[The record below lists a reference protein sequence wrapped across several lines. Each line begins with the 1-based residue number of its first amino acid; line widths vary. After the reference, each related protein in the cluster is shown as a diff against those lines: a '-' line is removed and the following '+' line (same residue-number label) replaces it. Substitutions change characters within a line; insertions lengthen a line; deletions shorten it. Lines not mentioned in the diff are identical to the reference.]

1 MAEHVDG
8 RAPVHS
14 KVEISVNPNYTTA
27 FVSFTKPENGGSDVT
42 YEKIISLLDEK
53 GITYGVLKED
63 ILGAVEEK
71 RYDENICAAR
81 WTPPEDGVD
90 GKVTYHF
97 DTNTVIKP
105 VEDEH
110 GVVDY
115 KNLGIVRNITSG
127 TPIATI
133 TLPTEGEP
141 GVDIQGRPVP
151 QKKGVPANIRAG
163 TGTSLINDGTELIAT
178 VDGNLRY
185 SNGCFSVDET
195 LVINGDVDVSSG
207 NIDFIGSVNVRG
219 SVFEGFSVSS
229 RKNITVNGSC
239 NGASLDAQ
247 GDISVRIGSINS
259 TIMSKG
265 NVVLG
270 FCENSR
276 VTADGDVESQ
286 SFVGGEVFA
295 GNDIRAVGKGVMVGG
310 KYTALNN
317 IAAMTI
323 GSENYTKTMII
334 LGNNA
339 VLYEEREGLRRD
351 IADLEDKADQ
361 LGKILASLN
370 DMQKV
375 MKLSPEREQMK
386 ANALRNRLKMQ
397 ADVSKKKKRIEEI
410 NMALELAQNL
420 YVSCRRTMYPGVTLR
435 INSSIMQVNSKN
447 CNCRAAVSNG
457 DITIKPL

>member
-1 MAEHVDG
+1 MSEHADS

-27 FVSFTKPENGGSDVT
+27 FVSFTKPENGGADVT
-42 YEKIISLLDEK
+42 YEKIMALLDEK
-53 GITYGVLKED
+53 NITYGILEED
-63 ILGAVEEK
+63 ILDAVEK
-71 RYDENICAAR
+71 RRYDENICAAR
-81 WTPPEDGVD
+81 WTPPVDGTD

-97 DTNTVIKP
+97 DTNTVIAP

-115 KNLGIVRNITSG
+115 KNLGIVRNITAG

-133 TLPTEGEP
+133 TKPTEGKP
-141 GVDIQGRPVP
+141 GMDIQGRPVP
-151 QKKGVPANIRAG
+151 QKKGVPANVRAG
-163 TGTSLINDGTELIAT
+163 TGTSLVNDETELIAA
-178 VDGNLRY
+178 VDGNLRFA
-185 SNGCFSVDET
+185 NGVFTVDET

-207 NIDFIGSVNVRG
+207 NIDFIGSVTVRG

-229 RKNITVNGSC
+229 KKDIVVNGSC
-239 NGASLDAQ
+239 NGAALDAQ
-247 GDISVRIGSINS
+247 GNISVRIGCINCSIR
-259 TIMSKG
+259 SKG

-317 IAAMTI
+317 IDAMVI

-339 VLYEEREGLRRD
+339 VLYEEREELRRN

-361 LGKILASLN
+361 LGKILTSLN
-370 DMQKV
+370 EMQKV

-397 ADVSKKKKRIEEI
+397 ADAKKKQKRIEEI
-410 NMALELAQNL
+410 NSALELAQNL
-420 YVSCRRTMYPGVTLR
+420 FVSCRRTMYPGVTLR
-435 INSSIMQVNSKN
+435 INSSIMLVNSKN
-447 CNCRAAVSNG
+447 CNCRAAVSKG
-457 DITIKPL
+457 DIVIKPL